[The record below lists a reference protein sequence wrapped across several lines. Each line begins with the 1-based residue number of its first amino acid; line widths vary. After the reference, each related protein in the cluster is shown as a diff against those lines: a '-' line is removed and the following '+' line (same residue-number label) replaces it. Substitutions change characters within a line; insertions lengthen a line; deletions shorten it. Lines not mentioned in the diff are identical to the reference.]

1 MNLSKQE
8 LDFAVIPEGKV
19 VFLGSNPSCTS
30 PYNDPFSHCKS
41 ANKMLSEWIPALG
54 LTRAQVY
61 FANVANYK
69 TPRNR
74 PLKKSEV
81 TAEIPRLAVQLN
93 GKIVVALGKTAQ
105 ETMSRLIESGLV
117 PSNQRDRVIYMPH
130 PSGLNRQ
137 LNDKAWVASQLEA
150 AKLRIAALINS
161 QQPC

>member
-1 MNLSKQE
+1 MNLSKEE
-8 LDFAVIPEGKV
+8 LDSAVIPEDKV

-41 ANKMLSEWIPALG
+41 ANKMLNEWIPALG
-54 LTRAQVY
+54 LTRSQIY

-81 TAEIPRLAVQLN
+81 VAEIPRLAVQLSRN
-93 GKIVVALGKTAQ
+93 IVVALGKTAQ
-105 ETMSRLIESGLV
+105 ETMSRMIGLGLV
-117 PSNQRDRVIYMPH
+117 SSDQMDRVIYMPH

-137 LNDKAWVASQLEA
+137 LNDKAWVALQLLA
-150 AKLRIAALINS
+150 AKAKIATILS
-161 QQPC
+161 S

>member
-1 MNLSKQE
+1 MNLSKEE
-8 LDFAVIPEGKV
+8 LDSAVIPEDKV
-19 VFLGSNPSCTS
+19 VFLGSNPSCSS

-41 ANKMLSEWIPALG
+41 ANKMLNEWIPALG
-54 LTRAQVY
+54 LTRDQVY

-81 TAEIPRLAVQLN
+81 TIEIPRLAVQLN

-117 PSNQRDRVIYMPH
+117 PSNQRDRIIYMPH

-137 LNDKAWVASQLEA
+137 LNNKAWLQETLEQ
-150 AKLRIAALINS
+150 AKKKIDAALNCRS
-161 QQPC
+161 